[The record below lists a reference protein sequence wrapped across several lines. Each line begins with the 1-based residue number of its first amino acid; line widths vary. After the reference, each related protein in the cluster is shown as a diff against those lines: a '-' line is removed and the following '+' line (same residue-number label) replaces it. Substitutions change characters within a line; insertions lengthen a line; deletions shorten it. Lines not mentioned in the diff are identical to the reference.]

1 MLRKQHIKKIKKKGK
16 EKNGKWFW
24 NIQIHIN

>member
-1 MLRKQHIKKIKKKGK
+1 MLRKQHIKKIEKG
-16 EKNGKWFW
+16 ERKNGKWFW